1 LKKISHISSSNFS
14 PFPRGLKEIKT
25 IYDSRKYRVE
35 VISFD
40 REHRFPL
47 VEYVDNV
54 KIIRKRPSYWFKGN
68 ARVFNVLIFCLSL
81 FPESVRQ
88 GADILHCSGYL
99 SLLIG
104 VPLKMITGKKL
115 VYDAYEDWIYQVG
128 RRHTILPKL
137 VYVIE
142 KKLVEFADYI
152 LTVDSVD
159 EELYKRFKGWNE
171 NVQILEN
178 APIIQDFDAKANRKP
193 RFDLDSERDIV
204 FYVGGIS
211 EDKGLFK
218 MLEAINEV
226 KKSNPKAKLVI
237 AGGLSERI
245 KQSANKYIE
254 DKELSEDVDFL
265 GYVDYRDVPSLLKS
279 STIGLILYQ
288 PTSWHLRSKASSKL
302 FLYMA
307 AAIPIIVSDFPG
319 FREIISGANC
329 GLLIDPSD
337 VKEISKSI
345 TALLTDKKR
354 AQELG
359 ENGRKAILE
368 RYNWELEG
376 LKLMKVY
383 EGLSK

>member
-1 LKKISHISSSNFS
+1 
-14 PFPRGLKEIKT
+14 
-25 IYDSRKYRVE
+25 
-35 VISFD
+35 
-40 REHRFPL
+40 
-47 VEYVDNV
+47 
-54 KIIRKRPSYWFKGN
+54 
-68 ARVFNVLIFCLSL
+68 
-81 FPESVRQ
+81 
-88 GADILHCSGYL
+88 
-99 SLLIG
+99 
-104 VPLKMITGKKL
+104 MITGKKL